1 VRVLVCTLALL
12 ALPAAVSA
20 GPVHN
25 FRGQRD
31 IYVQSGPPILQMPG
45 AFTYERAAHRDD
57 GQTFGWRNGQ
67 TVEQPRSSGIS
78 FGPLHAES
86 ETINGKRRVHYS
98 VDGLTLMGGQIGAS
112 LSTKRAILT
121 LHWSSVGD

>member
-1 VRVLVCTLALL
+1 MRVLACTLALL
-12 ALPAAVSA
+12 ILPAAAAA
-20 GPVHN
+20 GLART

-31 IYVQSGPPILQMPG
+31 YYAQSGPPPLQMPG
-45 AFTYERAAHRDD
+45 AFAFGRTRDD
-57 GQTFGWRNGQ
+57 GQDVGWRSGQ
-67 TVEQPRSSGIS
+67 IIEQPQASGIS

-112 LSTKRAILT
+112 LGARRAILT